1 MNYDRDIDDDD
12 SEADADAAF
21 HPTENERFPGIFLSP
36 QDYAD
41 AFAIRTAKAKV
52 GRPSERFYL
61 RWPHPLADTHVIVRK
76 AKTDILA
83 LAGHG
88 PPKYSDDPAKKGQF
102 CLYYASNYKP
112 WIFHPK
118 SPRPDVSVPAFVDY
132 YRRLERGA
140 CLYGPRERDPDPNDS
155 PEAAFQQK
163 CAYRARCIAAGRLFT
178 INTAVSA
185 LETDSAVAAMT
196 RAIRARSRD
205 LWEYKKKPEEEKAE
219 NDGSRSAVLREL
231 RKMQEHQDRLQNA
244 PAIGTR
250 LQRAVTLQA
259 VGDAINDSLPSIG
272 SESDVGASKVT
283 PQQLQGSF
291 RGAFEARQRRE
302 HPRRKY
308 TRNPA
313 AVVAA
318 LKEALPPQ
326 TPIRPTQAEARRAYG
341 DIMPRSRPVVPTTC
355 ASPTIRRHYSRAV
368 AAGGPSVQRTPG
380 REETTEERASESR
393 RAIKDFYRVVAYR
406 SIALARGKRR
416 RAPFHRRLQH

>member
-1 MNYDRDIDDDD
+1 MNYENDIDDDD
-12 SEADADAAF
+12 TEADEDAAF

-88 PPKYSDDPAKKGQF
+88 PPKYSDDPAKKEQF

-112 WIFHPK
+112 WIFHQK

-132 YRRLERGA
+132 YRRIERGA
-140 CLYGPRERDPDPNDS
+140 CLYGPRERDPDPKDS
-155 PEAAFQQK
+155 AEAAFQQK

-205 LWEYKKKPEEEKAE
+205 LWEHKKKPEEEKARTTAPVALSCA
-219 NDGSRSAVLREL
+219 NYGKCKSTRTACKTHRPLARACKGPSRFKLLGTPSTKTYRRSA
-231 RKMQEHQDRLQNA
+231 
-244 PAIGTR
+244 TR
-250 LQRAVTLQA
+250 AT
-259 VGDAINDSLPSIG
+259 S
-272 SESDVGASKVT
+272 
-283 PQQLQGSF
+283 
-291 RGAFEARQRRE
+291 
-302 HPRRKY
+302 
-308 TRNPA
+308 
-313 AVVAA
+313 
-318 LKEALPPQ
+318 
-326 TPIRPTQAEARRAYG
+326 ARRWFR
-341 DIMPRSRPVVPTTC
+341 RSSSRGPFVVPSKHDNA
-355 ASPTIRRHYSRAV
+355 ASIRDAST
-368 AAGGPSVQRTPG
+368 QRTPPPL
-380 REETTEERASESR
+380 SR
-393 RAIKDFYRVVAYR
+393 
-406 SIALARGKRR
+406 
-416 RAPFHRRLQH
+416 P